1 MDIESINNRQGQIIN
16 MNERENTNTGCR
28 EKTNNRSR
36 ENNNNG
42 QREHE
47 QEMERKKKQTMD
59 IKNIKGGESMLTNYL
74 SWIWMDAMLNFIHY
88 SHKIQQSVSTKHIV
102 LNRLM
107 SHFSFFLSTSP
118 ASGAAEI
125 VVSLI
130 LSCFIS

>member
-1 MDIESINNRQGQIIN
+1 MKERTQVMDAQRTQ
-16 MNERENTNTGCR
+16 TLDA
-28 EKTNNRSR
+28 

-42 QREHE
+42 QIEHE
-47 QEMERKKKQTMD
+47 QEMERKKKQRMD

-74 SWIWMDAMLNFIHY
+74 SWIWMDAMLNIIHY

-107 SHFSFFLSTSP
+107 SHVSFFLSTSP

-125 VVSLI
+125 VVLLI